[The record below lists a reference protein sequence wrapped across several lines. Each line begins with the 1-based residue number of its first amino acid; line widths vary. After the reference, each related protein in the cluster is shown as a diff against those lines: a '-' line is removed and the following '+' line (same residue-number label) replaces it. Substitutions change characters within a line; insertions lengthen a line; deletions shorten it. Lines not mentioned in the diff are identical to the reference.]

1 MFPQTM
7 EVIGHNMDVVQHTY
21 KQTQVLMFSKG
32 CVLDDKCGGM

>member
-1 MFPQTM
+1 M
-7 EVIGHNMDVVQHTY
+7 EVIDHNMDVVQHTY